1 MIEHNMYNVDKQ
13 ICKQAFYK
21 YINNKIPVQI
31 CIIEQKQNERYLRLK
46 LNYKKMGFKLNT
58 SFDKKTDAE

>member
-13 ICKQAFYK
+13 ICEPVFSK
-21 YINNKIPVQI
+21 YINNKITVQI
-31 CIIEQKQNERYLRLK
+31 CIIEQKQNERYIRLK
-46 LNYKKMGFKLNT
+46 FNYKKTGFKLNT